1 MARRYPSDMAK
12 TARERVESDPTSSDL
27 YQALLASFR
36 TLSEVKV
43 EEKATS
49 LHVVHG
55 RAFAGVHPRRG
66 GLLVNIVL
74 DQPIDS
80 GRTHRVEQVSAN
92 RWHNEVLLSSPDD
105 LDAEFD
111 GWIAEAYRQSG

>member
-1 MARRYPSDMAK
+1 MTK
-12 TARERVESDPTSSDL
+12 TARERIESDPISSDL
-27 YQALLASFR
+27 YEALLARFQ
-36 TLSEVKV
+36 TLGDVEV

-49 LHVVHG
+49 FHVVHG

-74 DQPIDS
+74 DQPISS

-92 RWHNEVLLSSPDD
+92 RWHNEVLLSRRDD
-105 LDAEFD
+105 LDAQFD
-111 GWIAEAYRQSG
+111 GWVAEAYRQ

>member
-1 MARRYPSDMAK
+1 MAR
-12 TARERVESDPTSSDL
+12 TARERIESDPVSSAL
-27 YQALLASFR
+27 YRALLDRLRSR
-36 TLSEVKV
+36 GDVEI

-49 LHVVHG
+49 FHLVHG

-74 DQPIDS
+74 DHPIES
-80 GRTHRVEQVSAN
+80 SRTQRVDQVSAA
-92 RWHNEVLLSSPDD
+92 RWHNEVLLTTPDD

-111 GWIAEAYRQSG
+111 LWMREAYALTG